1 MPTLSPTPFMPD
13 KLCRSVDDAKRV
25 AAENVL
31 VHLPSSVELT
41 HNGQWPLQI
50 NEP

>member
-13 KLCRSVDDAKRV
+13 KLCRSVEDAKRV

-31 VHLPSSVELT
+31 AHMPITVELT
-41 HNGQWPLQI
+41 HAGL
-50 NEP
+50 